1 MYINKRQKRRVK
13 VGADTA
19 IFEASMSKH
28 SVVIIG
34 NGMVGHRFIEE
45 LIDKDQSR
53 QFAITVFCEEPR
65 VAYDRVHLSAY
76 FSHHTA
82 EELSLVR
89 EGYYEKHQV
98 KLLLGERAIT
108 INRDEKL
115 IHSNTGRAVH
125 YDTLIFATGSYP
137 WIPPIKGAEGSD
149 CYVYRTIEDLNA
161 IEACSRRSKRGAVIG
176 GGLLGL
182 EAAGALKNLG
192 VETHVI
198 EFAPVL
204 MAEQLDPQGGEQLRR
219 KIEQMGVRV
228 HTGKNTQQ
236 IVHHAQGGKTLEFA
250 DGSAL
255 DVDFI
260 VFSTGIR
267 PQDKLAKQCGLQ
279 LGARGGIAIDDHC
292 QTSDAHIFAIGE
304 CAAWQN
310 RIYGLVAPGYKMAQV
325 ASDRLVGRD
334 NAFAGADM
342 SAKLKLLGVDV
353 GGIGDA
359 HGRTPG
365 ARSFVW
371 LDEQK
376 NIYKRLIVSEDNRTL
391 LGAVL
396 VGDTSDYG
404 NLLQLAL
411 NNIALPENPA
421 LLILPAGSGEK
432 PVMGADALPDSAQ
445 ICSCFDVS
453 KGDIVKAVQGG
464 CHTVAA
470 LKTETRAGTG
480 CGGCIPLIT
489 QVLNAELSRQGI
501 EVDNHLCAHFP
512 YSRQELY
519 HLIRVEEIKSFDAL
533 LAKYGQGYG
542 CEVCKP
548 TVGSLLASCWNEYVL
563 KPQLAP
569 LQDSNDLFLGNIQ
582 KDGTYSVIPRSAGGE
597 ITPEG
602 LMAIGAVARQ
612 YNLYTK
618 ITGSQRIGLFGAQ
631 RDDLP
636 AIWTQLID
644 AGFETGQ
651 AYAKALRMA
660 KTCVGSVWCRF
671 GVGDSLGFGIELENR
686 YKGIRTP
693 HKMKFGVSGCTRECA
708 EAQGKDVGVIAT
720 EKGWNLYVCGNGGMK
735 PRHADLLAADL
746 DRDTLL
752 HYLDR
757 FMMFYIRTGDR
768 LQRTSLWLESMDG
781 GIDYLRSVIVDNK
794 LGLNTQLETELARL
808 RAAVECEWTATVQ
821 DPQQQRHFST
831 FINSDRRDPLV
842 QHINQRDQH
851 RPAQP
856 AERIAVTLIEEI
868 DA

>member
-1 MYINKRQKRRVK
+1 
-13 VGADTA
+13 
-19 IFEASMSKH
+19 MSKH
-28 SVVIIG
+28 NVVVVG

-45 LIDKDQSR
+45 LIDKAEPG
-53 QFAITVFCEEPR
+53 QFALTVFCEEPR

-98 KLLLGERAIT
+98 NLLLGERAIT
-108 INRDEKL
+108 INREEKL
-115 IHSNTGRAVH
+115 IHSNTGRAVS

-137 WIPPIKGAEGSD
+137 WIPPIKGAEGAD
-149 CYVYRTIEDLNA
+149 CFVYRTIEDLNA
-161 IEACSRRSKRGAVIG
+161 IEACARRSKRGAVIG

-204 MAEQLDPQGGEQLRR
+204 MAEQLDVQGGEQLRR
-219 KIEQMGVRV
+219 KIEELGVQV
-228 HTGKNTQQ
+228 HTSKNTRQ
-236 IVHHAQGGKTLEFA
+236 IVHHPAGGKTLEFA

-260 VFSTGIR
+260 AFSTGIR
-267 PQDKLAKQCGLQ
+267 PQDKLAKQCGLA
-279 LGARGGIAIDDHC
+279 LGQRGGIAVDDRC
-292 QTSDAHIFAIGE
+292 RTSDPAIYAIGE
-304 CAAWQN
+304 CAAWQD
-310 RIYGLVAPGYKMAQV
+310 RVFGLVAPGYKMAQV
-325 ASDRLVGRD
+325 ASDALTGRD
-334 NAFAGADM
+334 SAFQGADM

-359 HGRTPG
+359 RGRTPG
-365 ARSFVW
+365 ARSYVW
-371 LDEQK
+371 LDE
-376 NIYKRLIVSEDNRTL
+376 NRSVYKRLIVSEDGKTL

-404 NLLQLAL
+404 NLLQLVL
-411 NNIALPENPA
+411 NAIPLPENPEG
-421 LLILPAGSGEK
+421 LILPAGSGEK
-432 PVMGADALPDSAQ
+432 PVMGVDSLPDSAQ

-453 KGDIVKAVQGG
+453 KGDIIKAVQGG
-464 CHTVAA
+464 CHTIAA
-470 LKTETRAGTG
+470 LKSETRAGTG
-480 CGGCIPLIT
+480 CGGCIPLVT

-501 EVDNHLCAHFP
+501 EVNNHLCAHFP

-519 HLIRVEEIKSFDAL
+519 HLIRVEEIKTFDAL
-533 LAKYGQGYG
+533 LAKYGTGYG

-548 TVGSLLASCWNEYVL
+548 TVASLLASCWNDFVL
-563 KPQLAP
+563 APQHTP

-582 KDGTYSVIPRSAGGE
+582 KDGTYSVIPRSPGGE
-597 ITPEG
+597 ITPQG
-602 LMAIGAVARQ
+602 LKVIGEVAER

-631 RDDLP
+631 KDDLP
-636 AIWTQLID
+636 AIWSQLIA

-660 KTCVGSVWCRF
+660 KTCVGSAWCRY
-671 GVGDSLGFGIELENR
+671 GVGDSLGFGIALENR

-708 EAQGKDVGVIAT
+708 EAQGKDVGIIAT

-746 DRDTLL
+746 DSDTLIA
-752 HYLDR
+752 YLDR
-757 FMMFYIRTGDR
+757 FMMFYIRTADR
-768 LQRTSLWLESMDG
+768 LQRTSLWLESLEG
-781 GIDYLRSVIVDNK
+781 GIDYLRSVIVDDK
-794 LGLNTQLETELARL
+794 LGINSKLEAELSEL
-808 RAAVECEWTATVQ
+808 RARVRCEWKETVD
-821 DPQQQRHFST
+821 DPTQHARFAH
-831 FINSDRRDPLV
+831 FINAPLRDPNV
-842 QHINQRDQH
+842 QMVAERGQH
-851 RPAQP
+851 RPARP
-856 AERIAVTLIEEI
+856 EERIAVTLIEESEV
-868 DA
+868 

>member
-1 MYINKRQKRRVK
+1 
-13 VGADTA
+13 
-19 IFEASMSKH
+19 MSKH
-28 SVVIIG
+28 NVVVVG

-45 LIDKDQSR
+45 LIDKAEPG
-53 QFAITVFCEEPR
+53 QFALTVFCEEPR

-98 KLLLGERAIT
+98 NLLLGERAIT
-108 INRDEKL
+108 INREEKL
-115 IHSNTGRAVH
+115 IHSNTGRAVS

-137 WIPPIKGAEGSD
+137 WIPPIKGAEGAD
-149 CYVYRTIEDLNA
+149 CFVYRTIEDLNA
-161 IEACSRRSKRGAVIG
+161 IEACARRSKRGAVIG

-204 MAEQLDPQGGEQLRR
+204 MAEQLDVQGGEQLRR
-219 KIEQMGVRV
+219 KIEELGVQV
-228 HTGKNTQQ
+228 HTSKNTRQ
-236 IVHHAQGGKTLEFA
+236 IVHHVAGGKTLEFA

-267 PQDKLAKQCGLQ
+267 PQDKLAKQCGLA
-279 LGARGGIAIDDHC
+279 LGQRGGIAVDDRC
-292 QTSDAHIFAIGE
+292 RTSDPAIYAIGE
-304 CAAWQN
+304 CAAWQD
-310 RIYGLVAPGYKMAQV
+310 RVFGLVAPGYKMAQV
-325 ASDRLVGRD
+325 ASDALTGRD
-334 NAFAGADM
+334 SAFQGADM

-359 HGRTPG
+359 RGRTPG
-365 ARSFVW
+365 ARSYVW
-371 LDEQK
+371 LDESRSV
-376 NIYKRLIVSEDNRTL
+376 YKRLIVSEDGKTL

-404 NLLQLAL
+404 NLLQLVL
-411 NNIALPENPA
+411 NAIPLPENPEA
-421 LLILPAGSGEK
+421 LILPAGSGEK
-432 PVMGADALPDSAQ
+432 PVMGVDSLPDSAQ

-453 KGDIVKAVQGG
+453 KGDIIKAVQGG

-470 LKTETRAGTG
+470 LKSETRAGTG
-480 CGGCIPLIT
+480 CGGCIPLVT

-501 EVDNHLCAHFP
+501 EVNNHLCAHFP

-519 HLIRVEEIKSFDAL
+519 HLIRVEEIKTFDAL
-533 LAKYGQGYG
+533 LAKYGTGYG

-548 TVGSLLASCWNEYVL
+548 TVASLLASCWNDFVL
-563 KPQLAP
+563 APQHTP

-582 KDGTYSVIPRSAGGE
+582 KDGTYSVIPRSPGGE
-597 ITPEG
+597 ITPLG
-602 LMAIGAVARQ
+602 LKVIGEVAER

-631 RDDLP
+631 KDDLP
-636 AIWTQLID
+636 AIWSQLIA

-660 KTCVGSVWCRF
+660 KTCVGSAWCRY
-671 GVGDSLGFGIELENR
+671 GVGDSLGFGIALENR

-746 DRDTLL
+746 DSDTLIA
-752 HYLDR
+752 YLDR
-757 FMMFYIRTGDR
+757 FMMFYIRTADR
-768 LQRTSLWLESMDG
+768 LQRTSLWLESLEG
-781 GIDYLRSVIVDNK
+781 GIDYLRSVIVDDK
-794 LGLNTQLETELARL
+794 LGINSKLEAELSEL
-808 RAAVECEWTATVQ
+808 RARVRCEWKETVD
-821 DPQQQRHFST
+821 DPAQHARFAH
-831 FINSDRRDPLV
+831 FINAPLRDPNV
-842 QHINQRDQH
+842 QMVAERGQH
-851 RPAQP
+851 RPARP
-856 AERIAVTLIEEI
+856 EERIAVTLIEESEV
-868 DA
+868 

>member
-1 MYINKRQKRRVK
+1 
-13 VGADTA
+13 
-19 IFEASMSKH
+19 MSKH
-28 SVVIIG
+28 NVVVIG

-45 LIDKDQSR
+45 LIDKAEPG
-53 QFAITVFCEEPR
+53 QFALTVFCEEPR

-98 KLLLGERAIT
+98 NLLLGERAIT
-108 INRDEKL
+108 INREEKL
-115 IHSNTGRAVH
+115 IHSNTGRAVS

-137 WIPPIKGAEGSD
+137 WIPPIKGAEAVD
-149 CYVYRTIEDLNA
+149 CFVYRTIEDLNA
-161 IEACSRRSKRGAVIG
+161 IEACARRSKRGAVIG

-204 MAEQLDPQGGEQLRR
+204 MAEQLDVQGGEQLRR
-219 KIEQMGVRV
+219 KIEEMGVLV
-228 HTGKNTQQ
+228 HTSKNTRQ
-236 IVHHAQGGKTLEFA
+236 IVHHAAGGKTLEFA

-267 PQDKLAKQCGLQ
+267 PQDKLAKQCGLA
-279 LGARGGIAIDDHC
+279 LGQRGGIAVDDRC
-292 QTSDAHIFAIGE
+292 RTSDPAIYAIGE
-304 CAAWQN
+304 CAAWQD
-310 RIYGLVAPGYKMAQV
+310 RVFGLVAPGYKMAQV
-325 ASDRLVGRD
+325 ASDALTGRD
-334 NAFAGADM
+334 SAFQGADM

-359 HGRTPG
+359 RGRTPG
-365 ARSFVW
+365 ARSYVW
-371 LDEQK
+371 LDESRSV
-376 NIYKRLIVSEDNRTL
+376 YKRLIVSEDGKTL

-404 NLLQLAL
+404 NLLQLVL
-411 NNIALPENPA
+411 NAIPLPENPEG
-421 LLILPAGSGEK
+421 LILPAGSGEK
-432 PVMGADALPDSAQ
+432 PVMGVDSLPDSAQ

-453 KGDIVKAVQGG
+453 KGDIIKAVQGG

-470 LKTETRAGTG
+470 LKSETRAGTG
-480 CGGCIPLIT
+480 CGGCIPLVT

-501 EVDNHLCAHFP
+501 EVNNHLCAHFP

-519 HLIRVEEIKSFDAL
+519 HLIRVEEIKTFDAL
-533 LAKYGQGYG
+533 LAKYGTGYG

-548 TVGSLLASCWNEYVL
+548 TVASLLASCWNDFVL
-563 KPQLAP
+563 APQHTP

-582 KDGTYSVIPRSAGGE
+582 KDGTYSVIPRSPGGE
-597 ITPEG
+597 ITPQG
-602 LMAIGAVARQ
+602 LKVIGEVAER

-631 RDDLP
+631 KDDLP
-636 AIWTQLID
+636 AIWSQLIA

-660 KTCVGSVWCRF
+660 KTCVGSAWCRY
-671 GVGDSLGFGIELENR
+671 GVGDSLGFGIALENR

-708 EAQGKDVGVIAT
+708 EAQGKDVGIIAT

-746 DRDTLL
+746 DSDTLIA
-752 HYLDR
+752 YLDR

-768 LQRTSLWLESMDG
+768 LQRTSLWLESLEG
-781 GIDYLRSVIVDNK
+781 GIDYLRSVIVDDK
-794 LGLNTQLETELARL
+794 LGINSKLEAELSEL
-808 RAAVECEWTATVQ
+808 RARVRCEWKEAVD
-821 DPQQQRHFST
+821 DPTQQARFAH
-831 FINSDRRDPLV
+831 FINAPLRDPNV
-842 QHINQRDQH
+842 QMVAERSQH
-851 RPAQP
+851 RPARP
-856 AERIAVTLIEEI
+856 EERIAVTLIEESEV
-868 DA
+868 